1 MKINTI
7 LEILPHETAFA
18 HCDIPCGVYDPNRM
32 QNAAHT
38 VIRMTSLL
46 KNEKDVHKISRIA
59 HVKEEHGKIVEEELI
74 TLAYDYF
81 KNDHYDKYKN
91 LEELIDEAVELSAK
105 VRQNIDIEA
114 ANKLLEK
121 ILEVSEIFYKSKD
134 LKFARVKS
142 PYPTELDIVVQK

>member
-1 MKINTI
+1 MKLNSI
-7 LEILPHETAFA
+7 LEIFPHKTAFA

-46 KNEKDVHKISRIA
+46 KDEKDTHKISRMA
-59 HVKEEHGKIVEEELI
+59 HVKEKHGKIVEEELI

-81 KNDHYDKYKN
+81 KNEHYDKYEN

-105 VRQNIDIEA
+105 ARQNIDFES

-121 ILEVSEIFYKSKD
+121 VLEISIIFYKSKG
-134 LKFARVKS
+134 LESARVKS